1 MVFLVIP
8 FPIPQAIMQLTAIM
22 ETCLYVNDLAAAIS
36 FYEKVLGL
44 PCVQQEA
51 SRHAF
56 FQCGS
61 QMLLLFLPEVSS
73 ATSSDV
79 PPHGSRGP
87 GHVAFQI
94 KPEELTHWQQHLAQ
108 NGIPIEQHVP
118 WPHGGNSL
126 YFRDPAGN
134 SLELVSTDVWGLGQ
148 TSDDA

>member
-1 MVFLVIP
+1 MI
-8 FPIPQAIMQLTAIM
+8 QGIMQLTAIM
-22 ETCLYVNDLAAAIS
+22 ETCLYVNDLAAAIP

-44 PCVQQEA
+44 PCVQQEM

-73 ATSSDV
+73 AESSDV
-79 PPHGSRGP
+79 PQHGSQGP
-87 GHVAFQI
+87 GHVAFHI
-94 KPEELTHWQQHLAQ
+94 EPAKLTHWQQHLEQ
-108 NGIPIEQHVP
+108 NGIPIEQHVQ

-134 SLELVSTDVWGLGQ
+134 SLELVSTDVWKLDQANQG
-148 TSDDA
+148 A